1 MQRVYQ
7 IHVDQSNMVNEQGNM
22 IDIIGEEMLKAQD
35 NVEEANEQMIE
46 ASIQQKKSRKKC
58 YILIFIILLIILL
71 LGGVLFVIRPTW
83 FIFMS
88 FFNYSHFMFPNLY
101 FIFSWVG
108 FVLWV
113 WEGGINFVMR

>member
-71 LGGVLFVIRPTW
+71 LGGVLFVIKPT
-83 FIFMS
+83 
-88 FFNYSHFMFPNLY
+88 
-101 FIFSWVG
+101 
-108 FVLWV
+108 
-113 WEGGINFVMR
+113 